1 MKEDKII
8 IDEIEEKFN
17 IDGAVSLTD
26 AELLSL
32 LIRKGDSTKNVLELA
47 SNIIRRYGSS
57 ISDLVGITKEELIK
71 DNPGMT
77 DYKATMILC
86 GIELG
91 ARTYLK
97 KEEIKH
103 ILTTQDVLDLL
114 SYEMSFLS
122 EEHFNVI
129 LLNTKNM
136 IIDTILISVG
146 TINTSLVHV
155 REVFKNAI
163 KKNAN
168 SIILVHNHPSGDS
181 SPSSEDKALTKRLC
195 AAGQLLGIKVLDH
208 IIIGKDNYF
217 SFMEE
222 NMI

>member
-1 MKEDKII
+1 MKEDKSI

-32 LIRKGDSTKNVLELA
+32 LIRKGDSTKNVLELS

-57 ISDLVGITKEELIK
+57 ISDLVGITKEELIN

-97 KEEIKH
+97 KEKIKH

-168 SIILVHNHPSGDS
+168 SIILVHNHPSGNS

-195 AAGQLLGIKVLDH
+195 AAGELLGIKVLDH

>member
-32 LIRKGDSTKNVLELA
+32 LIRKGDSTKNVLELS

-97 KEEIKH
+97 KEKIKH